1 MYYILTLN
9 DKKILS
15 KLYEYFSFIGVLNK
29 VRMSRRKLKHN
40 FFSNTLTLI
49 YRDFDES

>member
-1 MYYILTLN
+1 MYYILTFN
-9 DKKILS
+9 NNKILS
-15 KLYEYFSFIGVLNK
+15 KLYEYLFSIGVLNK
-29 VRMSRRKLKHN
+29 ARTSRRKLKHN